1 MQDINNVI
9 PLNNQ
14 KEKKKTSD
22 KYNKNNVSKNDYVE

>member
-14 KEKKKTSD
+14 KEKKSSD